1 MAFVSSSF
9 SNRKLQNRRYTT
21 DKVLDTQ
28 EAYTSVLDVNASEV
42 FSDVRYVPTSSAG
55 IPFSGSSQSGFIVS
69 ASNLD
74 TSITPGSADDLP
86 ILKYWYRH
94 KLKPSNTGTGRD
106 TYFFTTS
113 EPSDSDTDTT
123 GGTSLIVS
131 DQLSNFISPKYISQ
145 NNAADSIN
153 DAEASQVEGSPGY
166 VVRLFKSTNSD
177 AATLSGANEISSTDY
192 VFDYKTGVVSFNSA
206 IATSYWVYASVY
218 QYIGRTLGSQIADG
232 TLGGSVDYGNEQ
244 TSADFSSSIAA
255 RATDLET
262 ASGSF
267 STRVTTNET
276 DISTNQTNITNLQT
290 DSGSFSTRVTANE
303 TNISTN
309 QTNITNLQTDSASFS
324 TRVTTNET
332 DITNLQSDSGSFSTR
347 VTTNETDI
355 STNQSNIT
363 NLQTDSA
370 SFSTRVT
377 TLEGTGT
384 TQGVGQSDD
393 VTFNSV
399 TTTGDL
405 DVGANLTVDGDLT
418 VNGNLTSI
426 STTNIDVKDAFVYL
440 ASGSTAANV
449 DAGLFV
455 QSGSADNSGSALYHD
470 VGDQR
475 WAVAKGMA
483 QADTNLSANTNISR
497 SYVVTTAAA
506 SGAPD
511 ETDVRYGYGEIYIN
525 STNGDIYI
533 RTTQD

>member
-113 EPSDSDTDTT
+113 EPADSDTDTT

-262 ASGSF
+262 A
-267 STRVTTNET
+267 
-276 DISTNQTNITNLQT
+276 
-290 DSGSFSTRVTANE
+290 
-303 TNISTN
+303 
-309 QTNITNLQTDSASFS
+309 
-324 TRVTTNET
+324 
-332 DITNLQSDSGSFSTR
+332 SGSFSTR